1 MMIKVYARERQ
12 KTREDL
18 FLRELNKIKY
28 KDIEQSKKPVDP
40 GSLRYQRRVLWD
52 AYDVP
57 QHLAGICIW
66 VERLGGEGILPAV
79 PVSPLTGCLPLSK
92 LFKFSAPEIRNL

>member
-1 MMIKVYARERQ
+1 MMMIKVYARERQ

-40 GSLRYQRRVLWD
+40 GSLRYQRRVL
-52 AYDVP
+52 
-57 QHLAGICIW
+57 
-66 VERLGGEGILPAV
+66 
-79 PVSPLTGCLPLSK
+79 
-92 LFKFSAPEIRNL
+92 